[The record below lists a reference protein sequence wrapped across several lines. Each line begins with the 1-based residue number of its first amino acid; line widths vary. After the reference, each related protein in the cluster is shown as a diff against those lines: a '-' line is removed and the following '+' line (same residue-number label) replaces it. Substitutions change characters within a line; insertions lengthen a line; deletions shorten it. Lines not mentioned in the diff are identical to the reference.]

1 VPFAGSSESGELKEY
16 TAVFVRVVSG
26 YAVMQVRREIGVGR
40 VRFLYIVQDQDAH
53 RKNMFRFWVS
63 DLLNLSS

>member
-26 YAVMQVRREIGVGR
+26 YAEMVVGR
-40 VRFLYIVQDQDAH
+40 VWFLYIVQDQDAH
-53 RKNMFRFWVS
+53 RKDIFRFWVS
-63 DLLNLSS
+63 DLVNLSS

>member
-26 YAVMQVRREIGVGR
+26 YAEMVVGR

-53 RKNMFRFWVS
+53 RKDIFRFWVS
-63 DLLNLSS
+63 DLVNLSS

>member
-26 YAVMQVRREIGVGR
+26 YAEMVVGR

-53 RKNMFRFWVS
+53 REGYIQILGK
-63 DLLNLSS
+63 